1 MARQDG
7 RAFDETRE
15 IKFERG
21 FPSHAPGSVVACFGE
36 TRVLCTANWSEDVPR
51 WMKGKGT
58 GWLSAEYAMLPS
70 STNRRKPRDRSGHVD
85 GRSVEIQR
93 LIGRSLRA
101 AMNFELLGERS
112 ITVDCDVLKA
122 DGGTRTAAISGAYVA
137 VYDCLMAMGNKRLL
151 RAFPMTT
158 QLGAISV
165 GVVDGQVVC
174 DLPYAEDSRA
184 EVDMNLVMTG
194 EGEFI
199 EVQGSAEGATFSRKQ
214 LEEMLAVG
222 ETGIKHIFALQ
233 KAALEGASSYT
244 ARANNG
250 R

>member
-21 FPSHAPGSVVACFGE
+21 FPSHAPGSVVVCFGE
-36 TRVLCTANWSEDVPR
+36 TRVLCTASWSDTVPR
-51 WMKGKGT
+51 WMKGKGS
-58 GWLSAEYAMLPS
+58 GWLTAEYAMLPS
-70 STNRRKPRDRSGHVD
+70 STDRRKPRDRAGKTD

-101 AMNFELLGERS
+101 AMDFEMLGERT
-112 ITVDCDVLKA
+112 IMVDCDVLKA

-151 RAFPMTT
+151 RSFPMTA

-165 GVVDGQVVC
+165 GVIDGQVVV
-174 DLPYAEDSRA
+174 DLPYEEDSRA

-199 EVQGSAEGATFSRKQ
+199 EVQGSAEGATFSRNQ
-214 LEEMLAVG
+214 LDEMLAVG
-222 ETGIKHIFALQ
+222 ETGIKQIFALQ
-233 KAALEGASSYT
+233 KAALEGVSL
-244 ARANNG
+244 
-250 R
+250 